1 MFSQKGGVML
11 LGRYVCISLSLF
23 VLGIWPIQSSH
34 ASNMALPLGM
44 GGGSYRVPVE
54 SFKEARFRDVIRQ
67 ERDFSCGSASLAT
80 LLNFHYNR
88 PVSEHSVLKAM
99 FETGDKE
106 KIQKQGF
113 SLLDMKKYLASIGI
127 ASDGYKTNLDKLAE
141 VGIPAI
147 VLINSRGYMHFVV
160 VKGVTK
166 DKILLGDPALGRR
179 TMSRAEFEKN
189 WNGILFVI
197 RDDVS
202 LAKQTFNQSKSWK
215 LHEKAP
221 LSIALNNQS
230 LASFTSSISLTPGY
244 FR

>member
-1 MFSQKGGVML
+1 ML
-11 LGRYVCISLSLF
+11 YAFCSTAGYAGAL
-23 VLGIWPIQSSH
+23 
-34 ASNMALPLGM
+34 ALPLGM
-44 GGGSYRVPVE
+44 SGGDFNIKVE

-80 LLNFHYNR
+80 LLNFHYNH
-88 PVSEHSVLKAM
+88 PVSEHKVLKAM
-99 FETGDKE
+99 YKSGDRE
-106 KIQKQGF
+106 KIRTQGF

-127 ASDGYKTNLDKLAE
+127 SSDGYKTTLDKLEE

-147 VLINSRGYMHFVV
+147 VLINSNGYMHFVV

-179 TMSRAEFEKN
+179 AMSRAEFEKN

-197 RDDVS
+197 RDNVS
-202 LAKQTFNQSKSWK
+202 FAKQSFNQDKSWK
-215 LHEKAP
+215 LREKAP
-221 LSIALNNQS
+221 LSVALNSQS
-230 LASFTSSISLTPGY
+230 LASFTSDISLTPGY